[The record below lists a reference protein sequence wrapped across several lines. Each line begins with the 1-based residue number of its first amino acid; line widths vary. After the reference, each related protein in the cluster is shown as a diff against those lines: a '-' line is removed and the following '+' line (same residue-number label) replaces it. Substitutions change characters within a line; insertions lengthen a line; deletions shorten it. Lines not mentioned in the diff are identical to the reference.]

1 MMKILF
7 IVTSATSL
15 AGSPTGV
22 WFEELS
28 TPYYIL
34 QDAGYEVDIVS
45 LEGGEAPFD
54 PRAFEDD
61 SITESV
67 KRFKADKQA
76 MVKVKNSGKIADTN
90 FLQYDAIFFPGG
102 HGAVVDLPFD
112 KILAEKTGK
121 FFDSGKPVAAICHGP
136 GGLVEAKRDDGKSIV
151 YGLKVTAF
159 SNAEEEA
166 IGVTD
171 KVPFLLESRLSEIGG
186 KYESGENFGEFVVED
201 GNLITGQNP
210 ASSAK
215 IAKVLLE
222 KLKN

>member
-7 IVTSATSL
+7 IVTSATTL

-34 QDAGYEVDIVS
+34 QDAGYEIDIVS
-45 LEGGEAPFD
+45 LKGGEVPFD

-67 KRFKADKQA
+67 KRFKADEQA
-76 MVKVKNSGKIADTN
+76 MQKVNNSGKISETDFSN
-90 FLQYDAIFFPGG
+90 YDAIFFPGG

-112 KILAEKTGK
+112 EVLANKTGN

-136 GGLVEAKRDDGKSIV
+136 GGLVEAKRSDGKSIV

-171 KVPFLLESRLSEIGG
+171 KVPFLLESRLSELGG
-186 KYESGENFGEFVVED
+186 KYESVENFAEFVVED

-222 KLKN
+222 KLKK